1 MKDQMFAEKSERHIA
16 FWKREK
22 GVGAL
27 IGMAPASHVFPLQNI
42 RIEHEGRLE
51 PVDLTSEII
60 EMEASYHPVFNVEDA
75 LLPSKIPMEFME
87 WTQAYCG
94 AEVYLSR
101 KAGTVWTEPGDN
113 PPLSLESLRNRI
125 KPAWLEKIVEVT
137 CANLE
142 SAKGVHLLSE
152 SLLRGPADCL
162 EALVGAEQLCLMVY
176 DDPALV
182 YEMNDYFTDRIMEIT
197 KAQLKCLPRVGGGT
211 VNRYRLAGKGE
222 NIVTQADISNVMS
235 PDTFREHF
243 MPHYRKLAAAF
254 DTATIHFHSSAF
266 QHTEALLEAD
276 CFDAIEWGMDPT
288 GPTLEQMIPVFRKI
302 LETGPCLILMNIRT
316 DAEVGM
322 ILSKLPHDG
331 LCIIRRG
338 N

>member
-1 MKDQMFAEKSERHIA
+1 MEMPRFTEHIERHIA

-22 GVGAL
+22 NVGVLMG
-27 IGMAPASHVFPLQNI
+27 IAPRTQIFPLQNI
-42 RIEHEGRLE
+42 PLIYEGRLD
-51 PVDLTSEII
+51 PDDLTTEII
-60 EMEASYHPVFNVEDA
+60 KMEAAYHPTFNVEDA

-94 AEVYLSR
+94 AEVYLSH

-113 PPLSLESLRNRI
+113 PPMNLEELNGRF
-125 KPAWLEKIVEVT
+125 KPAWLNKIIEVT
-137 CANLE
+137 SANLE

-152 SLLRGPADCL
+152 SLMRGPADCL
-162 EALVGAEQLCLMVY
+162 EALVGAEQLCLMLY
-176 DDPALV
+176 DNPDIIYA
-182 YEMNDYFTDRIMEIT
+182 MTGYFTDRIIEIT
-197 KAQLKCLPRVGGGT
+197 KAQQQYLPRIGGGT

-235 PDTFREHF
+235 PNTFREHF
-243 MPHYRKLAAAF
+243 IPHYRRLAAAF
-254 DTATIHFHSSAF
+254 DTVTIHFHSSAF
-266 QHTEALLEAD
+266 QHADALLEAS
-276 CFDAIEWGMDPT
+276 CFDAIEWGMDPI

-302 LETGPCLILMNIRT
+302 LEAGPCLILMNIKT
-316 DAEVGM
+316 DAEIGM
-322 ILSKLPHDG
+322 LLSKLPHDG